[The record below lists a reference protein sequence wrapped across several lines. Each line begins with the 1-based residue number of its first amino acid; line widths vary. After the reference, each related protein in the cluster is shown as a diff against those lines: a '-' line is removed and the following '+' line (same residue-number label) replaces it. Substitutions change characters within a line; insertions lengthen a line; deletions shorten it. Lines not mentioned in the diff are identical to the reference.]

1 MNNVKGKILPN
12 PFPLPLIQYEELWEK
27 PLMLP
32 GYEYDWDKKVSVS
45 ERLYRHNTLAS
56 IRWHR
61 YLKAP
66 CAPKDSLDFMLSTV
80 YDHGLDTFPE
90 ENFIYMQPDNFG
102 LPTYKLLRN
111 VRFVP
116 EVRPARDLQE
126 DDQPGAM
133 DAESQLPGTKW
144 HGIKIGGIGDRIDV
158 NNVKLG
164 LSSYHGPQS
173 NAGFSRKI
181 DGTYYG
187 S

>member
-1 MNNVKGKILPN
+1 MATNVYHVRKFLSGS
-12 PFPLPLIQYEELWEK
+12 
-27 PLMLP
+27 
-32 GYEYDWDKKVSVS
+32 SVS
-45 ERLYRHNTLAS
+45 
-56 IRWHR
+56 
-61 YLKAP
+61 K
-66 CAPKDSLDFMLSTV
+66 K
-80 YDHGLDTFPE
+80 
-90 ENFIYMQPDNFG
+90 
-102 LPTYKLLRN
+102 
-111 VRFVP
+111 VP